1 MARPFLAAALVL
13 GLAACAAVVPP
24 NSTFFVFFQRGS
36 ETLTQDSLTQLD
48 RTASAIKSSHPTTIV
63 VSAGS
68 SGSDLKTADLHYATV
83 VYALAK
89 RGVSTA
95 LIARAPLP
103 QGEVKTPDGV
113 ERVEIMLGYSK

>member
-13 GLAACAAVVPP
+13 VLAACATVVPP
-24 NSTFFVFFQRGS
+24 NSTFLVYFQQGS
-36 ETLTQDSLTQLD
+36 ETLTQDSLAQLD

-68 SGSDLKTADLHYATV
+68 SGADVKTADLRYATV

-95 LIARAPLP
+95 RIARASLP
-103 QGEVKTPDGV
+103 QGEVKTSAGI
-113 ERVEIMLGYSK
+113 ERVEIILGYSK